1 MSAKVFAF
9 VGSKG
14 GCGATTLALAVME
27 RLRKRGSV
35 TVVDADFS
43 GRRSIAVMLDAI
55 RLLDAARNK
64 RAIGSHRIDESLHVA
79 ELAPTIDAS
88 FTLRPDDVEELTTAV
103 LEESEYVVVDAPQP
117 FAAAIR
123 PLIKTAA
130 RIFIIVEPSMLG
142 VTGTRAMQ
150 VELNRF
156 GLPAHMISLV
166 VNWRDQ
172 RSEMTRSQ
180 LERFL
185 ESPVF
190 AEFPYGLKDR
200 KYEKELTTF
209 VDALIK
215 MPAPESAAALRP
227 STSVPLGDRR
237 FARRPDQ
244 GPPGA
249 PGANG
254 AAPGAPGAPVP
265 QTPLRALP
273 SPAVARR
280 NEIKNTLHAT
290 LSERLAALPTLSA
303 SGDGQ
308 RLEALRGQV
317 ALLVDQL
324 IAERSDLT
332 SAEDVAQLKHE
343 IIAEAVGLGPLE
355 DLMDDPD
362 VTEIMVNGADNIF
375 VERRGKIE
383 HTKKRFVDDA
393 QLRLIIDRMISPIG
407 RHVDESS
414 PMVDARL
421 PDGSRV
427 NAIIGPL
434 AIDGPS
440 LTIRRFGKTRMNV
453 GDLLRLGAA
462 TQAMMSLLRACVEAR
477 LNIIISGGTGSGKTT
492 FLNVLSSYIPPRDRI
507 LTIEDA
513 AELRLEQEHVV
524 RLEARPPN
532 VQGAGEVRIR
542 DLVRNAL
549 RMRPDR
555 IVVGEVRGG
564 EALDMLQAMNTGHDG
579 SLTTVHANTP
589 RDALARIET
598 LVLMAGLELPVRA
611 IREQIAHAVNIVIQ
625 TSRMR
630 DGSRKVMAISEVV
643 GMEGDVITMQ
653 DIIKFEERGVD
664 PEGKVRGEFV
674 FTGVQPACIKRFEE
688 LGVDYDMRE
697 LSSLDAG
704 KMAAW

>member
-1 MSAKVFAF
+1 VSAKVFSF

-14 GCGATTLALAVME
+14 GCGATTLVLAVME
-27 RLRKRGSV
+27 RLRKNGSV
-35 TVVDADFS
+35 TIVDGDFS
-43 GRRSIAVMLDAI
+43 GRRSVAVMLDSI
-55 RLLDAARNK
+55 RVLDAARNK
-64 RAIGSHRIDESLHVA
+64 RAIGSHKIDETLHIA

-88 FTLRPDDVEELTTAV
+88 FTLRPDDVEELTGTV

-117 FAAAIR
+117 FAAALR
-123 PLIKTAA
+123 PLIKTSA

-156 GLPAHMISLV
+156 GVPAHMISLI
-166 VNWRDQ
+166 VNWRDA
-172 RSEMTRSQ
+172 RAEMTRSQ

-185 ESPVF
+185 EAPVF
-190 AEFPYGLKDR
+190 AEFPFGLKDR
-200 KYEKELTTF
+200 KYDKELTTF
-209 VDALIK
+209 VDALLK
-215 MPAPESAAALRP
+215 MPQPESVTALRP

-249 PGANG
+249 PQANG
-254 AAPGAPGAPVP
+254 AAPAPQP
-265 QTPLRALP
+265 QAPLRAVP
-273 SPAVARR
+273 SPAIARR
-280 NEIKNTLHAT
+280 NEFKNTLHAQ
-290 LSERLAALPTLSA
+290 LSERLAALDTLSR
-303 SGDGQ
+303 SGDGE
-308 RLEALRGQV
+308 RLEALRDQV
-317 ALLVDQL
+317 ALLVDEL
-324 IAERSDLT
+324 IAARSSDLS

-383 HTKKRFVDDA
+383 HTKKRFVDNA
-393 QLRLIIDRMISPIG
+393 QLRLIIDRIISPIG

-427 NAIIGPL
+427 NAIIAPL
-434 AIDGPS
+434 AIDGPT
-440 LTIRRFGKTRMNV
+440 LTIRRFGKYRMNV

-492 FLNVLSSYIPPRDRI
+492 FLNVLSSYITPRDRI

-611 IREQIAHAVNIVIQ
+611 IREQIAHAVNVVIQ

-643 GMEGDVITMQ
+643 GMEGDIITMQ

-674 FTGVQPACIKRFEE
+674 FTGVQPACLKRFDE
-688 LGVDYDMRE
+688 LGIDYDIRE
-697 LSSLDAG
+697 LNSLDAG

>member
-1 MSAKVFAF
+1 MSAKVFVF

-27 RLRKRGSV
+27 RLRKRGTV
-35 TVVDADFS
+35 TVVDGDFS
-43 GRRSIAVMLDAI
+43 GRRSVAVLLDAI
-55 RLLDAARNK
+55 RMLDAARNK
-64 RAIGSHRIDESLHVA
+64 RAIGSHKFDETLHIA

-88 FTLRPDDVEELTTAV
+88 FTLRPDDVEELTETV

-130 RIFIIVEPSMLG
+130 RIFIVVEPSMLG

-156 GLPAHMISLV
+156 GVPAHLISLI

-185 ESPVF
+185 EAPVF
-190 AEFPYGLKDR
+190 AEFPFGLKDR
-200 KYEKELTTF
+200 KYDKELTTL
-209 VDALIK
+209 VDA
-215 MPAPESAAALRP
+215 MTAMQPPESATALRP

-249 PGANG
+249 AATNG
-254 AAPGAPGAPVP
+254 AAPAPVA
-265 QTPLRALP
+265 QAPLRAVP
-273 SPAVARR
+273 SPAIARR
-280 NEIKNTLHAT
+280 NEIKNTLHAA

-303 SGDGQ
+303 NGDGQ
-308 RLEALRGQV
+308 RLEALREQV
-317 ALLVDQL
+317 AILVDEL
-324 IAERSDLT
+324 IVERSDLT

-355 DLMDDPD
+355 DLMEDPD
-362 VTEIMVNGADNIF
+362 VTEIMVNGANSIF

-393 QLRLIIDRMISPIG
+393 QLRLIIDRIISPIG

-440 LTIRRFGKTRMNV
+440 VTIRRFGKTRMNV

-462 TQAMMSLLRACVEAR
+462 TQAMMSFLRACVEAR
-477 LNIIISGGTGSGKTT
+477 LNILISGGTGSGKTT

-532 VQGAGEVRIR
+532 IQGAGEVRIR

-589 RDALARIET
+589 RDALSRLET
-598 LVLMAGLELPVRA
+598 LVLMAGLELPVKA

-625 TSRMR
+625 TSRLR

-643 GMEGDVITMQ
+643 GMEGDIITMQ
-653 DIIKFEERGVD
+653 DIVKFEERGVD

-674 FTGVQPACIKRFEE
+674 FTGVQPMSIKRFEE
-688 LGVDYDMRE
+688 LGIEYDMRE
-697 LSSLDAG
+697 LNSLDAG
-704 KMAAW
+704 KVAAW

>member
-1 MSAKVFAF
+1 
-9 VGSKG
+9 
-14 GCGATTLALAVME
+14 
-27 RLRKRGSV
+27 
-35 TVVDADFS
+35 
-43 GRRSIAVMLDAI
+43 
-55 RLLDAARNK
+55 
-64 RAIGSHRIDESLHVA
+64 
-79 ELAPTIDAS
+79 
-88 FTLRPDDVEELTTAV
+88 
-103 LEESEYVVVDAPQP
+103 
-117 FAAAIR
+117 
-123 PLIKTAA
+123 
-130 RIFIIVEPSMLG
+130 
-142 VTGTRAMQ
+142 
-150 VELNRF
+150 
-156 GLPAHMISLV
+156 
-166 VNWRDQ
+166 
-172 RSEMTRSQ
+172 
-180 LERFL
+180 
-185 ESPVF
+185 
-190 AEFPYGLKDR
+190 
-200 KYEKELTTF
+200 
-209 VDALIK
+209 
-215 MPAPESAAALRP
+215 
-227 STSVPLGDRR
+227 
-237 FARRPDQ
+237 
-244 GPPGA
+244 
-249 PGANG
+249 
-254 AAPGAPGAPVP
+254 
-265 QTPLRALP
+265 
-273 SPAVARR
+273 
-280 NEIKNTLHAT
+280 
-290 LSERLAALPTLSA
+290 
-303 SGDGQ
+303 
-308 RLEALRGQV
+308 
-317 ALLVDQL
+317 LVDQL

-697 LSSLDAG
+697 LNSLDAG

>member
-1 MSAKVFAF
+1 VSAKVFAF

-14 GCGATTLALAVME
+14 GCGATTIALAVME

-35 TVVDADFS
+35 TVVDGDFS

-55 RLLDAARNK
+55 RMLDAARNK
-64 RAIGSHRIDESLHVA
+64 RAIGSHKIDETLHIA

-88 FTLRPDDVEELTTAV
+88 FTLRPDDVEELTETV
-103 LEESEYVVVDAPQP
+103 LEESEYVIVDAPQP

-123 PLIKTAA
+123 PLVKTAA
-130 RIFIIVEPSMLG
+130 RIFIVVEPSMLG

-156 GLPAHMISLV
+156 GVPAHMISLI

-185 ESPVF
+185 EVPVF
-190 AEFPYGLKDR
+190 AEFPFGLKDR
-200 KYEKELTTF
+200 KYDKELTTL

-215 MPAPESAAALRP
+215 MPALESDTALRP

-254 AAPGAPGAPVP
+254 AAPAPAAP
-265 QTPLRALP
+265 QAPLRALP
-273 SPAVARR
+273 SPAIMRR
-280 NEIKNTLHAT
+280 NEIKNTLHAA

-317 ALLVDQL
+317 AILVDEL
-324 IAERSDLT
+324 ISERADLT

-343 IIAEAVGLGPLE
+343 IIGEAVGLGPLE
-355 DLMDDPD
+355 DLMEDPD
-362 VTEIMVNGADNIF
+362 VTEIMVNGADHIF

-393 QLRLIIDRMISPIG
+393 QLRLIIDRIISPIG

-462 TQAMMSLLRACVEAR
+462 TQAMMNLLRACVEAR

-492 FLNVLSSYIPPRDRI
+492 FLNVLSSFIPPRDRI

-524 RLEARPPN
+524 RLESRPPN
-532 VQGAGEVRIR
+532 VQGAGEIRIR

-579 SLTTVHANTP
+579 SLTTIHANTP
-589 RDALARIET
+589 RDALSRLET
-598 LVLMAGLELPVRA
+598 LVLMAGLELPVKA

-653 DIIKFEERGVD
+653 DIVKFEERGVD

-674 FTGVQPACIKRFEE
+674 FTGVQPMSLKRFEE
-688 LGVDYDMRE
+688 LGIDYDMRE
-697 LSSLDAG
+697 LNSLDAG